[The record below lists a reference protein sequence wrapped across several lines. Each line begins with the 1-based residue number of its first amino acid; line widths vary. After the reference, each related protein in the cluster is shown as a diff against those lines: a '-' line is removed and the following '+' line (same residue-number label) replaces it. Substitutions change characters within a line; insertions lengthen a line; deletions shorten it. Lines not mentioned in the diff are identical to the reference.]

1 MDANPAQRRAAPTLC
16 RSSMMDVEMDLGE
29 IGGEG
34 VQEVEKDQWADLV
47 DDNRIPSN
55 QKTSRS
61 WQALNLTWMTNLKQ
75 S

>member
-1 MDANPAQRRAAPTLC
+1 
-16 RSSMMDVEMDLGE
+16 MMDVEMDLGE

-47 DDNRIPSN
+47 DDNGIPSN

-61 WQALNLTWMTNLKQ
+61 WQALNLTQMTNLKE
-75 S
+75 SRDVPKCVYDHRHINHGW